1 MYAGG
6 SYVGAVLVVPAAPVV
21 LGKPGGAASWAS
33 GKRTASVVG
42 SVLAGGLYSYSIT
55 GGVYPGA
62 RKGFAGGSY
71 GVSGLCCR
79 VGQFMREKSAQGIGR
94 TGATKAEFAELIVLI
109 LEYCDRRAAVF
120 MEAVSSAIFNALRCL
135 AFFTAT
141 HMSRAMTMTMR
152 APE

>member
-1 MYAGG
+1 MARRGC
-6 SYVGAVLVVPAAPVV
+6 AVESVSSC
-21 LGKPGGAASWAS
+21 GKNQ
-33 GKRTASVVG
+33 R
-42 SVLAGGLYSYSIT
+42 GGL
-55 GGVYPGA
+55 
-62 RKGFAGGSY
+62 
-71 GVSGLCCR
+71 
-79 VGQFMREKSAQGIGR
+79 GR

-152 APE
+152 APK